1 MSELLLHV
9 TPECPLCHV
18 HHPQSFTKN
27 DLSQL
32 LERGELTLFCPRLEM
47 SWPAPPEQCEEL
59 ARQVESA
66 SFQSTA
72 CSTGRKRRRSG
83 AASNLDEQ
91 AIQQAVSAI
100 SHLPQSGRRVT

>member
-1 MSELLLHV
+1 MNEFLHV

-59 ARQVESA
+59 AREVESA
-66 SFQSTA
+66 SVQTA
-72 CSTGRKRRRSG
+72 CSTVRRRRRPG
-83 AASNLDEQ
+83 AGSNFDEQ
-91 AIQQAVSAI
+91 AIQQAVSAM
-100 SHLPQSGRRVT
+100 SHLRGTGHSVT

>member
-1 MSELLLHV
+1 MNELLHI

-59 ARQVESA
+59 AREVEST
-66 SFQSTA
+66 SVLPTA
-72 CSTGRKRRRSG
+72 CSTVRKRKRPG
-83 AASNLDEQ
+83 AASDFDER
-91 AIQQAVSAI
+91 AIQQAVNTT
-100 SHLPQSGRRVT
+100 SHVRQSGRSVT

>member
-1 MSELLLHV
+1 MNELLHV

-59 ARQVESA
+59 AREVESA
-66 SFQSTA
+66 SVLPTA
-72 CSTGRKRRRSG
+72 CSTVRKRKRPG
-83 AASNLDEQ
+83 AGSDFDER
-91 AIQQAVSAI
+91 AIQQAVNAT
-100 SHLPQSGRRVT
+100 SHVRQTGRSVT